1 MNLGEHLS
9 FAQAAYVLLSLPCV
23 IKCVV
28 DLMGAGGQ
36 SLWSAMRGEAPEP
49 DRSAVR
55 GTQTLD
61 ANGHFIRKVRP

>member
-9 FAQAAYVLLSLPCV
+9 FSQAAYVLLSLPCV
-23 IKCVV
+23 IKCLV
-28 DLMGAGGQ
+28 DLMGAGGT
-36 SLWSAMRGEAPEP
+36 SLWRSLRGAPDP